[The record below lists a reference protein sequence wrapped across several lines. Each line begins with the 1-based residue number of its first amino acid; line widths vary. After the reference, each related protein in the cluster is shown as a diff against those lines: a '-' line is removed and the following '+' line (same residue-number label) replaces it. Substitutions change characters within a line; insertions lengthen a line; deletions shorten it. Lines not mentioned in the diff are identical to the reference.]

1 LYFDGSGEVTQIV
14 GGYDDVDS
22 YLVHKD
28 NQRKQ
33 VLSSVAKSSTQ
44 TEKSTSATE
53 GSAKVNKRTKLSYKE
68 LRELELLPDM
78 IDSLESE
85 IATLQQQVN
94 DVNFFSQEVEKTN
107 KILNQLAQAESKLD
121 ATYARWQ
128 ELDDI

>member
-1 LYFDGSGEVTQIV
+1 
-14 GGYDDVDS
+14 
-22 YLVHKD
+22 
-28 NQRKQ
+28 
-33 VLSSVAKSSTQ
+33 
-44 TEKSTSATE
+44 
-53 GSAKVNKRTKLSYKE
+53 
-68 LRELELLPDM
+68 M